1 MTIDAIIEIEKGSN
15 LKYEYDDNKKIL
27 RLDRILSTSMIFPFN
42 YGFIPNSLS
51 SDGDPL
57 DVILISEY
65 KIMPGTIINTKII
78 GYLDMEDEKG
88 KDEKLICVPSN
99 NVDKY
104 YNKYTDIDSLED
116 CTKNKIKHFFKYY
129 KDLENNKW
137 VKIGDFYN
145 KDEAIKLTNK
155 SLLK

>member
-1 MTIDAIIEIEKGSN
+1 MNIDAIIEIEKGSN
-15 LKYEYDDNKKIL
+15 LKYEYDNNKKIL
-27 RLDRILSTSMIFPFN
+27 RLDRILSTSMTFPFN
-42 YGFIPNSLS
+42 YGFIPDSLS

-99 NVDKY
+99 NVDIY
-104 YNKYTDIDSLED
+104 YNKYTDIDSLEK
-116 CTKNKIKHFFKYY
+116 CTKDKIKHFFKYY

-137 VKIGDFYN
+137 VNIGDFYN
-145 KDEAIKLTNK
+145 KNEAIKVVNK

>member
-1 MTIDAIIEIEKGSN
+1 MNIDAIIEIEKGSN
-15 LKYEYDDNKKIL
+15 LKYEYDNNKKIL
-27 RLDRILSTSMIFPFN
+27 RLDRILSTSMTFPFN
-42 YGFIPNSLS
+42 YGFIPDSLS

-88 KDEKLICVPSN
+88 KDEKIICVPSN
-99 NVDKY
+99 NVDIY
-104 YNKYTDIDSLED
+104 YNKYTDIDSLEK
-116 CTKNKIKHFFKYY
+116 CTKDKIKHFFKYY

-137 VKIGDFYN
+137 VNIGDFYN
-145 KDEAIKLTNK
+145 KNEAIKVVNK

>member
-1 MTIDAIIEIEKGSN
+1 MNIDAIIEIEKGSN
-15 LKYEYDDNKKIL
+15 LKYEYDNNKKIL
-27 RLDRILSTSMIFPFN
+27 RLDRILSTSMTFPFN
-42 YGFIPNSLS
+42 YGFIPGSLS

-88 KDEKLICVPSN
+88 KDEKIICVPSN
-99 NVDKY
+99 NVDIY
-104 YNKYTDIDSLED
+104 YNKYTDIDSLEK
-116 CTKNKIKHFFKYY
+116 CTKDKIKHFFKYY

-137 VKIGDFYN
+137 VNIGDFYN
-145 KDEAIKLTNK
+145 KNEAIKVVNK